1 MLELDAA
8 HELYTD
14 YYSKAFGKGLILK
27 SCKCC
32 FFRLEDLITTR
43 VKAMG
48 RRDNSDGFIKL
59 ILKLSCHGFTH
70 RCNKDRFHNDRL
82 II

>member
-14 YYSKAFGKGLILK
+14 HYSKAFDKGLILM
-27 SCKCC
+27 SCNRC

-48 RRDNSDGFIKL
+48 RRDNSDSFIKL
-59 ILKLSCHGFTH
+59 FLKLGCHGFT
-70 RCNKDRFHNDRL
+70 RRFNKDRFHNDRL